1 MYVKMKYVL
10 TCSKQLRRQKWWHCP
25 WSKFLVVLHQMSPF
39 SNPSQWSDPCKE
51 QWRKFQVQQVLLT
64 WLGQVGKWLLF
75 HILGPYWC
83 KSIGK
88 MGTSV
93 RWELPAMEQSYSIC
107 CRLKWRKRK
116 TQIWG
121 APNTFKTM
129 TKDWIWD
136 NIPSYW
142 SSLYIYQHVN

>member
-39 SNPSQWSDPCKE
+39 SNLSQWSDPCKE

-83 KSIGK
+83 KRIAK

-93 RWELPAMEQSYSIC
+93 QWELPTMEQSYLIC
-107 CRLKWRKRK
+107 CQLKWRKWK
-116 TQIWG
+116 TQISSKLWQRIG
-121 APNTFKTM
+121 YGKTYLHINHHYLFF
-129 TKDWIWD
+129 TCYLSIAV
-136 NIPSYW
+136 
-142 SSLYIYQHVN
+142 L